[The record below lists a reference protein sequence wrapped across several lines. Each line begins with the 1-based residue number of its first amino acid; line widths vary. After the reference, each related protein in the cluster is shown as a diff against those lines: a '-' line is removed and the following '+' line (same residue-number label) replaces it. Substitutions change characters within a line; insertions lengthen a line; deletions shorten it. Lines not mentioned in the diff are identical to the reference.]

1 VITGAVRTHF
11 IDNLPTTQLAQ
22 GSLYSPAKDEIEAV
36 MNTKA
41 VRKNFVDVRGYAEQ
55 VVDNVLRTT
64 PKKRQWAG
72 GVATLIWIASTF
84 LWATAWVCFN
94 LTLIR
99 VAKLGTGPFP
109 GGSMGIK
116 RIEEEAYDGVM

>member
-1 VITGAVRTHF
+1 MITGAVRTHF

-55 VVDNVLRTT
+55 VVRNVLKSK

-72 GVATLIWIASTF
+72 GVANLIWIASTF

-94 LTLIR
+94 STFMCIT
-99 VAKLGTGPFP
+99 KLVIGLFD
-109 GGSMGIK
+109 GGSMGTSQVEK
-116 RIEEEAYDGVM
+116 EA

>member
-1 VITGAVRTHF
+1 MRTHF

-22 GSLYSPAKDEIEAV
+22 GSLYPPAKDEIEAV
-36 MNTKA
+36 MKTKA

-84 LWATAWVCFN
+84 L
-94 LTLIR
+94 
-99 VAKLGTGPFP
+99 
-109 GGSMGIK
+109 
-116 RIEEEAYDGVM
+116 